1 MGRRAAHAQRVAV
14 IGRLGYGE
22 CGDLPECAGFVF
34 DHYRC
39 VQLGLKILG
48 QQAAD
53 LQELQ
58 ACFKRLKKTARSNSS
73 AANRLAAK
81 SQLYACLLKGSGNEV
96 LTQILNLLN
105 TRIMLLRATS
115 IQQEG
120 RWQQS
125 VNELEVLVG
134 ALADRDAA
142 AARTAAARHVAN
154 AAAAA
159 LTKLREQDES
169 QDAARN

>member
-1 MGRRAAHAQRVAV
+1 VHAT
-14 IGRLGYGE
+14 
-22 CGDLPECAGFVF
+22 D
-34 DHYRC
+34 
-39 VQLGLKILG
+39 
-48 QQAAD
+48 AD

-134 ALADRDAA
+134 ALADRDAP

-159 LTKLREQDES
+159 LTMLREQDES
-169 QDAARN
+169 QDA